1 MIGYFCSAKLNSMA
15 GLNLLLHLLLGQGI
29 PRHQL
34 RVQPHWD
41 VASAHRE
48 LGAELSFQQDFSAEL
63 ISIFRQI
70 GFH

>member
-1 MIGYFCSAKLNSMA
+1 MFLQCQVNSTA
-15 GLNLLLHLLLGQGI
+15 GLNLPLHLLLGQRI

-34 RVQPHWD
+34 RVQLRWD
-41 VASAHRE
+41 VASGDRE
-48 LGAELSFQQDFSAEL
+48 LGAELSFQQGFSTEL